1 VEAVGDMAY
10 TDRLRR
16 RLDALDDHRRE
27 TLRQEAA
34 IIGDASNALAY
45 WEIARFRHP
54 VLTEAP
60 FSPFEYD
67 QVVHRHRLDR
77 TFVLMRERAIAVFYH
92 RCDLGERL
100 GCSVGEVRTII
111 GQEMPRD
118 ILRYSRAVFIG
129 IYLWRLRARVGLAE
143 LAHVAATRP
152 DHIDGVSIA
161 VVQADVARNGALC
174 VRGEMVART
183 IWYHRD
189 GVFFPDNLDRIFI
202 DYDQDRYAPP
212 PYEDLAFEEDIPSD
226 SEGAGSIVSSDGGGP
241 PPYRVLGVLVGEG
254 FEPPVESDFEVIEG
268 PVTSEEA
275 FAAAPEVEDGE
286 LLPDHQDL
294 EAQEGRIS

>member
-1 VEAVGDMAY
+1 MAH

-16 RLDALDDHRRE
+16 RLGALDDHRRE

-67 QVVHRHRLDR
+67 QVVHRYRLDHV
-77 TFVLMRERAIAVFYH
+77 FVVMRERALAVFHH

-100 GCSVGEVRTII
+100 GCTAGEVRSVI
-111 GQEMPRD
+111 GQEMPWD
-118 ILRYSRAVFIG
+118 ILLYSRAVFIG
-129 IYLWRLRARVGLAE
+129 IYLWRLRARIGPAE
-143 LAHVAATRP
+143 LAQVVARQP
-152 DHIDGVSIA
+152 GRFGDLSIA
-161 VVQADVARNGALC
+161 AVQADVTRGGALC
-174 VRGEMVART
+174 VRDGMVART
-183 IWYHRD
+183 MCYHWD
-189 GVFFPDNLDRIFI
+189 GVFFPNNLDRIFI

-212 PYEDLAFEEDIPSD
+212 PYEDLVYEEDILSD
-226 SEGAGSIVSSDGGGP
+226 IEDAGTDVSSGGGGAP
-241 PPYRVLGVLVGEG
+241 PDHGLNVLGGDG
-254 FEPPVESDFEVIEG
+254 FQPPVEGDFEVVEG
-268 PVTSEEA
+268 PVRSEEA

-286 LLPDHQDL
+286 LPHGHQDV
-294 EAQEGRIS
+294 EVQEGRIYER